1 MPSRVC
7 GDMVKIFFM
16 VFTLFY
22 SAVSILQAEEIFLDE
37 QFVSLERWEPFCFP
51 KIEIHSS
58 YSTTNEDGVS
68 CLLAESS
75 NSASAILLKERFN
88 VYDFPNIA
96 WRWKVSNVYKKGDCS
111 RKEANDYPVRLYVMF
126 QYEPG
131 NALFE
136 NKVKYGIARLLYG
149 KYPPHSSLN
158 YIWANKK
165 QSARFIQDPYSSQ
178 AILIPV
184 AAGQEKVGEWL
195 EHRVDIVRDY
205 RAAFGEDPPS
215 MAALAVMSDSDN
227 TGESA
232 MAFIDY
238 IRVYRE

>member
-1 MPSRVC
+1 MH
-7 GDMVKIFFM
+7 GI
-16 VFTLFY
+16 
-22 SAVSILQAEEIFLDE
+22 
-37 QFVSLERWEPFCFP
+37 
-51 KIEIHSS
+51 IEK
-58 YSTTNEDGVS
+58 
-68 CLLAESS
+68 LL
-75 NSASAILLKERFN
+75 
-88 VYDFPNIA
+88 
-96 WRWKVSNVYKKGDCS
+96 
-111 RKEANDYPVRLYVMF
+111 RLYVMF

-131 NALFE
+131 NALLE